1 MRKDEAATGLKEIT
15 VPVEDELLTVKDIQ
29 RICKIGRTHAYALT
43 NELNPIRIN
52 SVLRVRRSALEQY
65 LRNHERT
72 HENRW

>member
-29 RICKIGRTHAYALT
+29 RICKIGRTHAYALA

-52 SVLRVRRSALEQY
+52 RVLRVRRSALEQY

>member
-1 MRKDEAATGLKEIT
+1 MRKDKAATGLKEIT

-52 SVLRVRRSALEQY
+52 RVLRVRRSALEQY
-65 LRNHERT
+65 LRDHERT